1 MRTRMSGGVGAGR
14 AIRPATRLGILHCMA
29 KNNRAHTNE
38 NAHRKQAPISKTPTM
53 ATNIAPS
60 SATPLGRFHPD
71 AAKANSAESALRP
84 KCLSIR

>member
-1 MRTRMSGGVGAGR
+1 MRTCMSGGVGAGR
-14 AIRPATRLGILHCMA
+14 AILPATRLGILHCMA

-38 NAHRKQAPISKTPTM
+38 NAHRKASANKQNSTM